1 MGLDIRIKGLE
12 GNTYHGSYSSFGAYR
27 ICVAIA
33 FNQRIGELY
42 KKSSYTELN
51 TEEIDEWNCLCN
63 EDLDLFLWHSDCDGE
78 IKSKQCKKIY
88 NVLKDIHVQKEYK
101 DIHQLW
107 IKMFKYCYKQKKTMY
122 FD

>member
-42 KKSSYTELN
+42 KKSSYISYLYENINKFLFNFQLELPSH
-51 TEEIDEWNCLCN
+51 I
-63 EDLDLFLWHSDCDGE
+63 S
-78 IKSKQCKKIY
+78 
-88 NVLKDIHVQKEYK
+88 
-101 DIHQLW
+101 
-107 IKMFKYCYKQKKTMY
+107 
-122 FD
+122 